1 MKTSCKAFTVI
12 ELVAVIVIIVLLTVI
27 VLPSIFGN
35 RGQAN
40 SVRSRDEAAALNS
53 AEGAWYEYRTKT
65 GPALT
70 GIKPIL
76 THLTVPRP
84 TGSTT
89 WPVRGL
95 LGVLHQP
102 GRCPFEHDLGP
113 PLWTPA
119 YP

>member
-76 THLTVPRP
+76 DTYSTVPANRINNLQSGGYLASYINP
-84 TGSTT
+84 ADVLLNTT
-89 WPVRGL
+89 S
-95 LGVLHQP
+95 
-102 GRCPFEHDLGP
+102 DP